1 MIIVNIIITNSELE
15 VDESECVPEETEEEI
30 EKPKVRKKQ
39 IPPQKNNNIFE
50 YLNNN
55 AKRKKR

>member
-30 EKPKVRKKQ
+30 EKPKVTKKSNS
-39 IPPQKNNNIFE
+39 P
-50 YLNNN
+50 
-55 AKRKKR
+55 KKKK